1 MKPLKIGSIELASP
15 IVLAPMAG
23 VTNAPFRT
31 LCREFASG
39 LMYVNEMVMATALV
53 HGSAKTERMVTFA
66 PDESP
71 RSLQLYGSDPIML
84 ARAVTKLCEND
95 IVDHIDMNFGC
106 PVAKVTRKGG
116 GAAVPAK
123 PNLLRA
129 IMKAAVK
136 AAEPYGIPVTAK
148 FRIGVDEDLIT
159 YLNTGRIAEEEGIAS
174 IASAFYPKPVIVRL
188 SDFKSNEYANLIG
201 GELYEPKEENP
212 MLGFRGASRYV
223 SEDFKA
229 CFALECEAVKRVRG
243 AMGLDNVQVMIPFV
257 RSTSE
262 AEKVIAIMKENGL
275 ERGKDGLKLIMMCE
289 LPTNA
294 LLAEQYLQY
303 FDGFSIGSND
313 LTQLT
318 LGLDRDS
325 ALVADAFDE
334 RDEAVKALLSMAIKA
349 CKKAGKYVGICGQ
362 GPSDHQDFA
371 KWLMQHGIDSMSL
384 NPDSVLETCLFLAQE
399 GS

>member
-1 MKPLKIGSIELASP
+1 MKPLKIGNIELASP

-71 RSLQLYGSDPIML
+71 RSLQLYGSDPVML

-136 AAEPYGIPVTAK
+136 AAEPYGVPVTAK

-174 IASAFYPKPVIVRL
+174 IALHARTAEQHYSGTARWDAIAALKASVSSIPVLGNGDIWTAADAVRMVNETGCDGVVIGRGCLGRPWLFEDLADAFNGREVKAPRTLGFVVDVMKRHLRTLVEHFGDDSSGTSRGVRDFRKHVSWYLTGYPV
-188 SDFKSNEYANLIG
+188 G
-201 GELYEPKEENP
+201 GEVRHRLATADSIEAFDAILDE
-212 MLGFRGASRYV
+212 MLERNGADMTVVEGGESLRRGKTSGPIKVSLPEGFRGCLDDMTV
-223 SEDFKA
+223 PDDDSE
-229 CFALECEAVKRVRG
+229 
-243 AMGLDNVQVMIPFV
+243 
-257 RSTSE
+257 
-262 AEKVIAIMKENGL
+262 
-275 ERGKDGLKLIMMCE
+275 
-289 LPTNA
+289 
-294 LLAEQYLQY
+294 
-303 FDGFSIGSND
+303 
-313 LTQLT
+313 
-318 LGLDRDS
+318 
-325 ALVADAFDE
+325 
-334 RDEAVKALLSMAIKA
+334 MAIS
-349 CKKAGKYVGICGQ
+349 GG
-362 GPSDHQDFA
+362 
-371 KWLMQHGIDSMSL
+371 
-384 NPDSVLETCLFLAQE
+384 
-399 GS
+399 

>member
-1 MKPLKIGSIELASP
+1 MKPLKIGNIELASP

-174 IASAFYPKPVIVRL
+174 IALHARTAEQHYSGTARWDTIAALKQAVTSIPVLGNGDIWTAADAIHMVNETGCDGVVIGRGCLGRPWLFEDLAAAFNGREVKAPRTLGFVVDVMKRHLRTLVEHFGDDSSGTSRGVRDFRKHVSWYLTGYPV
-188 SDFKSNEYANLIG
+188 G
-201 GELYEPKEENP
+201 GEVRHRLATADSIAAFDAILDEMIERNGADMTVVEGGESLRRGKTSGPIKVSLPE
-212 MLGFRGASRYV
+212 GFRGCLDDMTIPDDDSEMAV
-223 SEDFKA
+223 S
-229 CFALECEAVKRVRG
+229 G
-243 AMGLDNVQVMIPFV
+243 G
-257 RSTSE
+257 
-262 AEKVIAIMKENGL
+262 
-275 ERGKDGLKLIMMCE
+275 
-289 LPTNA
+289 
-294 LLAEQYLQY
+294 
-303 FDGFSIGSND
+303 
-313 LTQLT
+313 
-318 LGLDRDS
+318 
-325 ALVADAFDE
+325 
-334 RDEAVKALLSMAIKA
+334 
-349 CKKAGKYVGICGQ
+349 
-362 GPSDHQDFA
+362 
-371 KWLMQHGIDSMSL
+371 
-384 NPDSVLETCLFLAQE
+384 
-399 GS
+399 

>member
-1 MKPLKIGSIELASP
+1 MKPLAMKPLKIGDIELASP

-136 AAEPYGIPVTAK
+136 AAEPYGVPVTAK

-174 IASAFYPKPVIVRL
+174 IALHARTAEQHYSGTARWDTIAALKEAVTSIPVLGNGDIWTADDAVRMVNETGCDGVVIGRGCLGRPWLFEDLANAFNGREVKAPRTLGFVVDVMKRHLRTLVEHFGDDSSGTSRGVRDFRKHVSWYLTGYPV
-188 SDFKSNEYANLIG
+188 G
-201 GELYEPKEENP
+201 GEVRHRLATADSIVAFDAILDE
-212 MLGFRGASRYV
+212 MLERNGADMTVVEGGESLRRGKTSGPIKVSLPEGFRG
-223 SEDFKA
+223 
-229 CFALECEAVKRVRG
+229 C
-243 AMGLDNVQVMIPFV
+243 LDDMTVP
-257 RSTSE
+257 
-262 AEKVIAIMKENGL
+262 
-275 ERGKDGLKLIMMCE
+275 D
-289 LPTNA
+289 
-294 LLAEQYLQY
+294 
-303 FDGFSIGSND
+303 D
-313 LTQLT
+313 
-318 LGLDRDS
+318 
-325 ALVADAFDE
+325 
-334 RDEAVKALLSMAIKA
+334 
-349 CKKAGKYVGICGQ
+349 
-362 GPSDHQDFA
+362 
-371 KWLMQHGIDSMSL
+371 
-384 NPDSVLETCLFLAQE
+384 DSVMAVS
-399 GS
+399 GG

>member
-1 MKPLKIGSIELASP
+1 MKPLKIGNIELASP

-71 RSLQLYGSDPIML
+71 RSLQLYGSDPVML

-123 PNLLRA
+123 PNLLRS

-136 AAEPYGIPVTAK
+136 AAEPYGVPVTAK

-174 IASAFYPKPVIVRL
+174 IALHARTAEQHYSGTARWDAIAALKASVSSIPVLGNGDIWTAADAVRMVNETGCDGVVIGRGCLGRPWLFEDLADAFNGREVKAPRTLGFVVDVMKRHLRTLVEHFGDDSSGTSRGVRDFRKHVSWYLTGYPV
-188 SDFKSNEYANLIG
+188 G
-201 GELYEPKEENP
+201 GEVRHRLATADSIEAFDAILDE
-212 MLGFRGASRYV
+212 MLERNGADMTVVEGGESLRRGKTSGPIKVSLPEGFRGCLDDMTV
-223 SEDFKA
+223 PDDDSE
-229 CFALECEAVKRVRG
+229 
-243 AMGLDNVQVMIPFV
+243 
-257 RSTSE
+257 
-262 AEKVIAIMKENGL
+262 
-275 ERGKDGLKLIMMCE
+275 
-289 LPTNA
+289 
-294 LLAEQYLQY
+294 
-303 FDGFSIGSND
+303 
-313 LTQLT
+313 
-318 LGLDRDS
+318 
-325 ALVADAFDE
+325 
-334 RDEAVKALLSMAIKA
+334 MAIS
-349 CKKAGKYVGICGQ
+349 GG
-362 GPSDHQDFA
+362 
-371 KWLMQHGIDSMSL
+371 
-384 NPDSVLETCLFLAQE
+384 
-399 GS
+399 

>member
-1 MKPLKIGSIELASP
+1 MKPLAMKPLKIGNIELASP

-71 RSLQLYGSDPIML
+71 RSLQLYGSDPVML

-136 AAEPYGIPVTAK
+136 AAEPYGVPVTAK

-174 IASAFYPKPVIVRL
+174 IALHARTAEQHYSGTARWDAITALKASVSSIPVLGNGDIWTAADAVRMVNETGCDGVVIGRGCLGRPWLFEDLADAFNGREVKAPRTLGFVVDVMKRHLRTLVDHFGDDSSGTSRGVRDFRKHVSWYLTGYPV
-188 SDFKSNEYANLIG
+188 G
-201 GELYEPKEENP
+201 GEVRHRLATADSIEAFDAILDE
-212 MLGFRGASRYV
+212 MLERNGADMTVVEGGESLRRGKTSGPIKVSLPEGFRG
-223 SEDFKA
+223 
-229 CFALECEAVKRVRG
+229 C
-243 AMGLDNVQVMIPFV
+243 LDDMTVP
-257 RSTSE
+257 
-262 AEKVIAIMKENGL
+262 
-275 ERGKDGLKLIMMCE
+275 D
-289 LPTNA
+289 
-294 LLAEQYLQY
+294 
-303 FDGFSIGSND
+303 D
-313 LTQLT
+313 
-318 LGLDRDS
+318 
-325 ALVADAFDE
+325 
-334 RDEAVKALLSMAIKA
+334 
-349 CKKAGKYVGICGQ
+349 
-362 GPSDHQDFA
+362 
-371 KWLMQHGIDSMSL
+371 
-384 NPDSVLETCLFLAQE
+384 DSVMAVS
-399 GS
+399 GG

>member
-1 MKPLKIGSIELASP
+1 MKPLKIGNIELASP

-71 RSLQLYGSDPIML
+71 RSLQLYGSDPVML

-174 IASAFYPKPVIVRL
+174 IALHARTAEQHYSGTARWDAIAALKASVSSIPVLGNGDIWTADDAVRMVNETGCDGVVIGRGCLGRPWLFEDLADAFNGREVKAPRTLGFVVDVMKRHLRTLVEHFGDDSSGTSRGVRDFRKHVSWYLTGYPV
-188 SDFKSNEYANLIG
+188 G
-201 GELYEPKEENP
+201 GEVRHRLATADSIVAFDAILDE
-212 MLGFRGASRYV
+212 MLERNGANMTVVEGGESLRRGKTSGPIKVSLPEGFRGCLDDMTVPDDDSEMAV
-223 SEDFKA
+223 S
-229 CFALECEAVKRVRG
+229 G
-243 AMGLDNVQVMIPFV
+243 G
-257 RSTSE
+257 
-262 AEKVIAIMKENGL
+262 
-275 ERGKDGLKLIMMCE
+275 
-289 LPTNA
+289 
-294 LLAEQYLQY
+294 
-303 FDGFSIGSND
+303 
-313 LTQLT
+313 
-318 LGLDRDS
+318 
-325 ALVADAFDE
+325 
-334 RDEAVKALLSMAIKA
+334 
-349 CKKAGKYVGICGQ
+349 
-362 GPSDHQDFA
+362 
-371 KWLMQHGIDSMSL
+371 
-384 NPDSVLETCLFLAQE
+384 
-399 GS
+399 

>member
-1 MKPLKIGSIELASP
+1 MKPASMKPIEMKPLKIGNIELASP

-84 ARAVTKLCEND
+84 ARAVTKLCENN

-174 IASAFYPKPVIVRL
+174 IALHARTAEQHYSGTARWDAIAALKEAVTSIPVLGNGDIWTADDAVRMVNETGCDGVVIGRGCLGRPWLFEDLADAFNGREVKAPRTLGFVVDVMKRHLRTLVEHFGDDSSGTSRGVRDFRKHVSWYLTGYPV
-188 SDFKSNEYANLIG
+188 G
-201 GELYEPKEENP
+201 GEVRHRLATADSIDAFDAILDE
-212 MLGFRGASRYV
+212 MLERNGADMTVVEGGESLRRGKTSGPIKVSLPEGFRG
-223 SEDFKA
+223 
-229 CFALECEAVKRVRG
+229 C
-243 AMGLDNVQVMIPFV
+243 LDDMTVP
-257 RSTSE
+257 
-262 AEKVIAIMKENGL
+262 
-275 ERGKDGLKLIMMCE
+275 D
-289 LPTNA
+289 
-294 LLAEQYLQY
+294 
-303 FDGFSIGSND
+303 D
-313 LTQLT
+313 
-318 LGLDRDS
+318 
-325 ALVADAFDE
+325 
-334 RDEAVKALLSMAIKA
+334 
-349 CKKAGKYVGICGQ
+349 
-362 GPSDHQDFA
+362 
-371 KWLMQHGIDSMSL
+371 
-384 NPDSVLETCLFLAQE
+384 DSVMAVS
-399 GS
+399 GG

>member
-1 MKPLKIGSIELASP
+1 MKPLKIGNIELAAP

-71 RSLQLYGSDPIML
+71 RSLQLYGSDPVML

-136 AAEPYGIPVTAK
+136 AADPYGIPVTAK

-174 IASAFYPKPVIVRL
+174 IALHARTAEQHYSGTARWDAIAALKEAVTSIPVLGNGDIWTADDAVRMVNETGCDGVVIGRGCLGRPWLFEDLADAFNGREVKAPRTLGFVVDVMKRHLRTLVEHFGDDSSGTSRGVRDFRKHVSWYLTGYPV
-188 SDFKSNEYANLIG
+188 G
-201 GELYEPKEENP
+201 GEVRHRLATADSIEAFDAILDE
-212 MLGFRGASRYV
+212 MLERNGADMTVVEGGESLRRGKTSGPIKVSLPEGFRG
-223 SEDFKA
+223 
-229 CFALECEAVKRVRG
+229 C
-243 AMGLDNVQVMIPFV
+243 LDDMTVP
-257 RSTSE
+257 
-262 AEKVIAIMKENGL
+262 
-275 ERGKDGLKLIMMCE
+275 D
-289 LPTNA
+289 
-294 LLAEQYLQY
+294 
-303 FDGFSIGSND
+303 D
-313 LTQLT
+313 
-318 LGLDRDS
+318 
-325 ALVADAFDE
+325 
-334 RDEAVKALLSMAIKA
+334 
-349 CKKAGKYVGICGQ
+349 
-362 GPSDHQDFA
+362 
-371 KWLMQHGIDSMSL
+371 
-384 NPDSVLETCLFLAQE
+384 DSVMAVS
-399 GS
+399 GG

>member
-1 MKPLKIGSIELASP
+1 MKPLAVKPIEMKPLKIGNIELASP

-71 RSLQLYGSDPIML
+71 RSLQLYGSDPVML

-136 AAEPYGIPVTAK
+136 AAEPYGVPVTAK

-174 IASAFYPKPVIVRL
+174 IALHARTAEQHYSGTARWDAIAALKESVTSIPVLGNGDIWTADDAVRMVNETGCDGVVIGRGCLGRPWLFEDLADAFNGREVKAPRTLGFVVDVMKRHLRTLVEHFGDDSSGTSRGVRDFRKHVSWYLTGYPV
-188 SDFKSNEYANLIG
+188 G
-201 GELYEPKEENP
+201 GEVRHRLATADSIEAFDAILDE
-212 MLGFRGASRYV
+212 MLERNGADMTVVEGGESLRRGKTSGPIKVSLPEGFRG
-223 SEDFKA
+223 
-229 CFALECEAVKRVRG
+229 C
-243 AMGLDNVQVMIPFV
+243 LDDMTVP
-257 RSTSE
+257 
-262 AEKVIAIMKENGL
+262 
-275 ERGKDGLKLIMMCE
+275 D
-289 LPTNA
+289 
-294 LLAEQYLQY
+294 
-303 FDGFSIGSND
+303 D
-313 LTQLT
+313 
-318 LGLDRDS
+318 
-325 ALVADAFDE
+325 
-334 RDEAVKALLSMAIKA
+334 
-349 CKKAGKYVGICGQ
+349 
-362 GPSDHQDFA
+362 
-371 KWLMQHGIDSMSL
+371 
-384 NPDSVLETCLFLAQE
+384 DSVMAVS
-399 GS
+399 GG

>member
-1 MKPLKIGSIELASP
+1 MKPLKIGNIELASP

-174 IASAFYPKPVIVRL
+174 IALHAR
-188 SDFKSNEYANLIG
+188 
-201 GELYEPKEENP
+201 
-212 MLGFRGASRYV
+212 
-223 SEDFKA
+223 
-229 CFALECEAVKRVRG
+229 
-243 AMGLDNVQVMIPFV
+243 
-257 RSTSE
+257 T
-262 AEKVIAIMKENGL
+262 
-275 ERGKDGLKLIMMCE
+275 
-289 LPTNA
+289 
-294 LLAEQYLQY
+294 AEQHYSGTARWDTIAALKQAVT
-303 FDGFSIGSND
+303 SIPV
-313 LTQLT
+313 
-318 LGLDRDS
+318 LGNGDIWT
-325 ALVADAFDE
+325 AADAIHMVNETGCDGVVIGRGCLDDMTIPDDDSE
-334 RDEAVKALLSMAIKA
+334 MAVS
-349 CKKAGKYVGICGQ
+349 GG
-362 GPSDHQDFA
+362 
-371 KWLMQHGIDSMSL
+371 
-384 NPDSVLETCLFLAQE
+384 
-399 GS
+399 

>member
-1 MKPLKIGSIELASP
+1 MKPLAMKPLKIGNIELASP

-71 RSLQLYGSDPIML
+71 RSLQLYGSDPVML

-174 IASAFYPKPVIVRL
+174 IALHARTAEQHYSGTARWDAIAALKASVSSIPVLGNGDIWTAADAVRMVNETGCDGVVIGRGCLGRPWLFEDLADAFNGREVKAPRTLGFVVDVMKRHLRTLVEHFGDDSSGTSRGVRDFRKHVSWYLTGYPV
-188 SDFKSNEYANLIG
+188 G
-201 GELYEPKEENP
+201 GEVRHRLATADSIATFDAILDEMIERNGADMTVVEGGESLRRGKTSGPIKVSLPE
-212 MLGFRGASRYV
+212 GFRG
-223 SEDFKA
+223 
-229 CFALECEAVKRVRG
+229 C
-243 AMGLDNVQVMIPFV
+243 LDDMTVP
-257 RSTSE
+257 
-262 AEKVIAIMKENGL
+262 
-275 ERGKDGLKLIMMCE
+275 D
-289 LPTNA
+289 
-294 LLAEQYLQY
+294 
-303 FDGFSIGSND
+303 D
-313 LTQLT
+313 
-318 LGLDRDS
+318 
-325 ALVADAFDE
+325 
-334 RDEAVKALLSMAIKA
+334 
-349 CKKAGKYVGICGQ
+349 
-362 GPSDHQDFA
+362 
-371 KWLMQHGIDSMSL
+371 
-384 NPDSVLETCLFLAQE
+384 DSVMAVS
-399 GS
+399 GG

>member
-1 MKPLKIGSIELASP
+1 MKPLKIGNIELASP

-71 RSLQLYGSDPIML
+71 RSLQLYGSDPVML

-174 IASAFYPKPVIVRL
+174 IALHARTAEQHYSGTARWDAIAALKASVSSIPVLGNGDVWTAADAVRMVNETGCDGVVIGRGCLGRPWLFEDLADAFNGREVKAPRTLGFVVDVMKRHLRTLVEHFGDDSSGTSRGVRDFRKHVSWYLTGYPV
-188 SDFKSNEYANLIG
+188 G
-201 GELYEPKEENP
+201 GEVRHRLATADSIAAFDAILDE
-212 MLGFRGASRYV
+212 MLERNGADMTVVEGGESLRRGKTSGPIKVSLPEGFRGCLDDMTV
-223 SEDFKA
+223 PDDDSE
-229 CFALECEAVKRVRG
+229 
-243 AMGLDNVQVMIPFV
+243 
-257 RSTSE
+257 
-262 AEKVIAIMKENGL
+262 
-275 ERGKDGLKLIMMCE
+275 
-289 LPTNA
+289 
-294 LLAEQYLQY
+294 
-303 FDGFSIGSND
+303 
-313 LTQLT
+313 
-318 LGLDRDS
+318 
-325 ALVADAFDE
+325 
-334 RDEAVKALLSMAIKA
+334 MAIS
-349 CKKAGKYVGICGQ
+349 GG
-362 GPSDHQDFA
+362 
-371 KWLMQHGIDSMSL
+371 
-384 NPDSVLETCLFLAQE
+384 
-399 GS
+399 

>member
-1 MKPLKIGSIELASP
+1 MKPLTMKPLKIGNIELASP

-71 RSLQLYGSDPIML
+71 RSLQLYGSDPVML

-174 IASAFYPKPVIVRL
+174 IALHARTAEQHYSGTARWDAIAALKEAVTSIPVLGNGDIWTADDAVRMVNETGCDGVVIGRGCLGRPWLFEDLADAFNGREVKAPRTLGFVVDVMKRHLRTLVEHFGDDSSGTSRGVRDFRKHVSWYLTGYPV
-188 SDFKSNEYANLIG
+188 G
-201 GELYEPKEENP
+201 GEVRHRLATADSIEAFDAILDE
-212 MLGFRGASRYV
+212 MLERNGADMTVVEGGESLRRGKTSGPIKVSLPEGFRGCLDDMTV
-223 SEDFKA
+223 PDDDSE
-229 CFALECEAVKRVRG
+229 
-243 AMGLDNVQVMIPFV
+243 
-257 RSTSE
+257 
-262 AEKVIAIMKENGL
+262 
-275 ERGKDGLKLIMMCE
+275 
-289 LPTNA
+289 
-294 LLAEQYLQY
+294 
-303 FDGFSIGSND
+303 
-313 LTQLT
+313 
-318 LGLDRDS
+318 
-325 ALVADAFDE
+325 
-334 RDEAVKALLSMAIKA
+334 MAIS
-349 CKKAGKYVGICGQ
+349 GG
-362 GPSDHQDFA
+362 
-371 KWLMQHGIDSMSL
+371 
-384 NPDSVLETCLFLAQE
+384 
-399 GS
+399 

>member
-1 MKPLKIGSIELASP
+1 MKPLKIGNIELASP

-129 IMKAAVK
+129 IMKAAVT
-136 AAEPYGIPVTAK
+136 AAEPYGVPVTAK

-174 IASAFYPKPVIVRL
+174 IALHARTAEQHYSGTARWDTIAALKQAVTSIPVLGNGDIWTADDAVRMVTETGCDGVVIGRGCLGRPWLFEDLADAFNGREVKAPRTLGFVVDVMKRHLRTLVEHFGDDSSGTSRGVRDFRKHVSWYLTGYPV
-188 SDFKSNEYANLIG
+188 G
-201 GELYEPKEENP
+201 GEVRHRLATADSIVAFDAILDE
-212 MLGFRGASRYV
+212 MLERNGADMTVVEGGESLRRGKTSGPIKVSLPEGFRGCLDDMTV
-223 SEDFKA
+223 PDDDSE
-229 CFALECEAVKRVRG
+229 
-243 AMGLDNVQVMIPFV
+243 
-257 RSTSE
+257 
-262 AEKVIAIMKENGL
+262 
-275 ERGKDGLKLIMMCE
+275 
-289 LPTNA
+289 
-294 LLAEQYLQY
+294 
-303 FDGFSIGSND
+303 
-313 LTQLT
+313 
-318 LGLDRDS
+318 
-325 ALVADAFDE
+325 
-334 RDEAVKALLSMAIKA
+334 MAIS
-349 CKKAGKYVGICGQ
+349 GG
-362 GPSDHQDFA
+362 
-371 KWLMQHGIDSMSL
+371 
-384 NPDSVLETCLFLAQE
+384 
-399 GS
+399 

>member
-1 MKPLKIGSIELASP
+1 MKPLAVKPIEMKPLKIGNIELASP

-71 RSLQLYGSDPIML
+71 RSLQLYGSDPVML

-174 IASAFYPKPVIVRL
+174 IALHARTAEQHYSGIARWDAIAALKEAVTSIPVLGNGDIWTADDAVRMVNETGCDGVVIGRGCLGRPWLFEDLADAFNGREVKAPRTLGFVVDVMKRHLRTLVEHFGDDSSGTSRGVRDFRKHVSWYLTGYPV
-188 SDFKSNEYANLIG
+188 G
-201 GELYEPKEENP
+201 GEVRHRLATADSIEAFDAILDE
-212 MLGFRGASRYV
+212 MLERNGADMTVVEGGESLRRGKTSGPIKVSLPEGFRGCLDDMTV
-223 SEDFKA
+223 PDDDSE
-229 CFALECEAVKRVRG
+229 
-243 AMGLDNVQVMIPFV
+243 
-257 RSTSE
+257 
-262 AEKVIAIMKENGL
+262 
-275 ERGKDGLKLIMMCE
+275 
-289 LPTNA
+289 
-294 LLAEQYLQY
+294 
-303 FDGFSIGSND
+303 
-313 LTQLT
+313 
-318 LGLDRDS
+318 
-325 ALVADAFDE
+325 
-334 RDEAVKALLSMAIKA
+334 MAIS
-349 CKKAGKYVGICGQ
+349 GG
-362 GPSDHQDFA
+362 
-371 KWLMQHGIDSMSL
+371 
-384 NPDSVLETCLFLAQE
+384 
-399 GS
+399 

>member
-1 MKPLKIGSIELASP
+1 MKPLKIGNIELASP

-66 PDESP
+66 PGESP
-71 RSLQLYGSDPIML
+71 RSLQLYGSDPVML

-136 AAEPYGIPVTAK
+136 AAEPYGVPVTAK

-174 IASAFYPKPVIVRL
+174 IALHARTAEQHYSGTARWEAIAALKASVSSIPVLGNGDIWTAADAVRMVNETGCDGVVIGRGCLGRPWLFEDLADAFNGREVKAPRTLGFVVDVMKRHLRTLVDHFGDDSSGTSRGVRDFRKHVSWYLTGYPV
-188 SDFKSNEYANLIG
+188 G
-201 GELYEPKEENP
+201 GEVRHRLATADSIEAFDAILDE
-212 MLGFRGASRYV
+212 MLERNGADMTVVEGGESLRRGKTSGPIKVSLPEGFRG
-223 SEDFKA
+223 
-229 CFALECEAVKRVRG
+229 C
-243 AMGLDNVQVMIPFV
+243 LDDMTVP
-257 RSTSE
+257 
-262 AEKVIAIMKENGL
+262 
-275 ERGKDGLKLIMMCE
+275 D
-289 LPTNA
+289 
-294 LLAEQYLQY
+294 
-303 FDGFSIGSND
+303 D
-313 LTQLT
+313 
-318 LGLDRDS
+318 
-325 ALVADAFDE
+325 
-334 RDEAVKALLSMAIKA
+334 
-349 CKKAGKYVGICGQ
+349 
-362 GPSDHQDFA
+362 
-371 KWLMQHGIDSMSL
+371 
-384 NPDSVLETCLFLAQE
+384 DSVMAVS
-399 GS
+399 GG

>member
-1 MKPLKIGSIELASP
+1 MKPLAMKPLKIGDIELASP

-136 AAEPYGIPVTAK
+136 AAEPYGVPVTAK

-174 IASAFYPKPVIVRL
+174 IALHARTAEQHYSGTARWDAIAALKEAVTSIPVLGNGDIWTADDAVRMVNETGCDGVVIGRGCLGRPWLFEDLADAFNGREVKAPRTLGFVVDVMKRHLRTLVEHFGDDSSGTSRGVRDFRKHVSWYLTGYPV
-188 SDFKSNEYANLIG
+188 G
-201 GELYEPKEENP
+201 GEVRHRLATADSIVAFDAILDE
-212 MLGFRGASRYV
+212 MLERNGADMTVVEGGESLRRGKTSGPIKVSLPEGFRG
-223 SEDFKA
+223 
-229 CFALECEAVKRVRG
+229 C
-243 AMGLDNVQVMIPFV
+243 LDDMTVP
-257 RSTSE
+257 
-262 AEKVIAIMKENGL
+262 
-275 ERGKDGLKLIMMCE
+275 D
-289 LPTNA
+289 
-294 LLAEQYLQY
+294 
-303 FDGFSIGSND
+303 D
-313 LTQLT
+313 
-318 LGLDRDS
+318 
-325 ALVADAFDE
+325 
-334 RDEAVKALLSMAIKA
+334 
-349 CKKAGKYVGICGQ
+349 
-362 GPSDHQDFA
+362 
-371 KWLMQHGIDSMSL
+371 
-384 NPDSVLETCLFLAQE
+384 DSVMAVS
-399 GS
+399 GG

>member
-1 MKPLKIGSIELASP
+1 MKRLTVKPIEMKPLKIGNIELASP

-174 IASAFYPKPVIVRL
+174 IALHARTAEQHYSGTARWDAIAALKEAVSSIPVLGNGDIWTADDAVRMVTETGCDGVVIGRGCLGRPWLFEDLADAFNGREVKAPRTLGFVVDVMKRHLRTLVEHFGDDSSGTSRGVRDFRKHVSWYLTGYPV
-188 SDFKSNEYANLIG
+188 G
-201 GELYEPKEENP
+201 GEVRHRLATADSIEAFDAILDE
-212 MLGFRGASRYV
+212 MLERNGADMTVVEGGESLRRGKTSGPIKVSLPEGFRG
-223 SEDFKA
+223 
-229 CFALECEAVKRVRG
+229 C
-243 AMGLDNVQVMIPFV
+243 LDDMTVP
-257 RSTSE
+257 
-262 AEKVIAIMKENGL
+262 
-275 ERGKDGLKLIMMCE
+275 D
-289 LPTNA
+289 
-294 LLAEQYLQY
+294 
-303 FDGFSIGSND
+303 D
-313 LTQLT
+313 
-318 LGLDRDS
+318 
-325 ALVADAFDE
+325 
-334 RDEAVKALLSMAIKA
+334 
-349 CKKAGKYVGICGQ
+349 
-362 GPSDHQDFA
+362 
-371 KWLMQHGIDSMSL
+371 
-384 NPDSVLETCLFLAQE
+384 DSVMAVS
-399 GS
+399 GG

>member
-1 MKPLKIGSIELASP
+1 MKPLKIGNIELASP

-136 AAEPYGIPVTAK
+136 AAQPYGVPVTAK

-174 IASAFYPKPVIVRL
+174 IALHARTAEQHYSGTARWDTIAALKEAVTSIPVLGNGDIWTADDAVRMVNETGCDGVVIGRGCLGRPWLFEDLADAFNGREVKAPRTLGFVVDVMKRHLRTLVDHFGDDSSGTSRGVRDFRKHVSWYLTGYPV
-188 SDFKSNEYANLIG
+188 G
-201 GELYEPKEENP
+201 GEVRHRLATADSIVAFDAILDE
-212 MLGFRGASRYV
+212 MLERNGADMTVVEGGESLRRGKTSGPIKVSLPEGFRGCLDDMTV
-223 SEDFKA
+223 PDDDSE
-229 CFALECEAVKRVRG
+229 
-243 AMGLDNVQVMIPFV
+243 
-257 RSTSE
+257 
-262 AEKVIAIMKENGL
+262 
-275 ERGKDGLKLIMMCE
+275 
-289 LPTNA
+289 
-294 LLAEQYLQY
+294 
-303 FDGFSIGSND
+303 
-313 LTQLT
+313 
-318 LGLDRDS
+318 
-325 ALVADAFDE
+325 
-334 RDEAVKALLSMAIKA
+334 MAIS
-349 CKKAGKYVGICGQ
+349 GG
-362 GPSDHQDFA
+362 
-371 KWLMQHGIDSMSL
+371 
-384 NPDSVLETCLFLAQE
+384 
-399 GS
+399 

>member
-1 MKPLKIGSIELASP
+1 MKPLAVKPLKIGNIELASP

-71 RSLQLYGSDPIML
+71 RSLQLYGSDPVML

-136 AAEPYGIPVTAK
+136 AAEPYGVPVTAK

-174 IASAFYPKPVIVRL
+174 IALHARTAEQHYSGTARWDAIAALKESVTSIPVLGNGDIWTADDAVRMVNETGCDGVVIGRGCLGRPWLFEDLADAFNGREVKAPRTLGFVVDVMKRHLRTLVEHFGDDSSGTSRGVRDFRKHVSWYLTGYPV
-188 SDFKSNEYANLIG
+188 G
-201 GELYEPKEENP
+201 GEVRHRLATADSIVAFDAILDE
-212 MLGFRGASRYV
+212 MLERNGADMTVVEGGESLRRGKTSGPIKVSLPEGFRGCLDDMTV
-223 SEDFKA
+223 PDDDSE
-229 CFALECEAVKRVRG
+229 
-243 AMGLDNVQVMIPFV
+243 
-257 RSTSE
+257 
-262 AEKVIAIMKENGL
+262 
-275 ERGKDGLKLIMMCE
+275 
-289 LPTNA
+289 
-294 LLAEQYLQY
+294 
-303 FDGFSIGSND
+303 
-313 LTQLT
+313 
-318 LGLDRDS
+318 
-325 ALVADAFDE
+325 
-334 RDEAVKALLSMAIKA
+334 MAIS
-349 CKKAGKYVGICGQ
+349 GG
-362 GPSDHQDFA
+362 
-371 KWLMQHGIDSMSL
+371 
-384 NPDSVLETCLFLAQE
+384 
-399 GS
+399 

>member
-1 MKPLKIGSIELASP
+1 MKPLKIGNIELASP

-66 PDESP
+66 ADESP
-71 RSLQLYGSDPIML
+71 RSLQLYGSDPVML
-84 ARAVTKLCEND
+84 ARAVTKLCAND

-148 FRIGVDEDLIT
+148 FRIGIDEDLIT

-174 IASAFYPKPVIVRL
+174 IALHARTAEQHYSGTARWDAIAALKEAVTSIPVLGNGDIWTADDAVRMVNETGCDGVVIGRGCLGRPWLFEDLADVFNGREVKAPRTLGFVVDVMKRHLRTLVEHFGDDSSGTSRGVRDFRKHVSWYLTGYPV
-188 SDFKSNEYANLIG
+188 G
-201 GELYEPKEENP
+201 GEVRHRLATADSIEAFDAILDE
-212 MLGFRGASRYV
+212 MLERNGADMTVVEGGESLRRGKTSGPIKVSLPEGFRGCLDDMTV
-223 SEDFKA
+223 PDDDSE
-229 CFALECEAVKRVRG
+229 
-243 AMGLDNVQVMIPFV
+243 
-257 RSTSE
+257 
-262 AEKVIAIMKENGL
+262 
-275 ERGKDGLKLIMMCE
+275 
-289 LPTNA
+289 
-294 LLAEQYLQY
+294 
-303 FDGFSIGSND
+303 
-313 LTQLT
+313 
-318 LGLDRDS
+318 
-325 ALVADAFDE
+325 
-334 RDEAVKALLSMAIKA
+334 MAIS
-349 CKKAGKYVGICGQ
+349 GG
-362 GPSDHQDFA
+362 
-371 KWLMQHGIDSMSL
+371 
-384 NPDSVLETCLFLAQE
+384 
-399 GS
+399 

>member
-1 MKPLKIGSIELASP
+1 MKPLKIGNIELASP

-71 RSLQLYGSDPIML
+71 RSLQLYGSDPVML

-174 IASAFYPKPVIVRL
+174 IALHARTAEQHYSGTARWDAIAALKEAVTSIPVLGNGDIWTADDAVRMVNETGCDGVVIGRGCLGRPWLFEDLADAFNGREVKAPRTLGFVVDVMKRHLRTLVEHFGDDSSGTSRGVRDFRKHVSWYLTGYPV
-188 SDFKSNEYANLIG
+188 G
-201 GELYEPKEENP
+201 GEVRHRLATADSIEAFDAILDE
-212 MLGFRGASRYV
+212 MLERNGADMTVVEGGESLRRGKTSGPIKVSLPEGFRGCLDDMTV
-223 SEDFKA
+223 PDDDSE
-229 CFALECEAVKRVRG
+229 
-243 AMGLDNVQVMIPFV
+243 
-257 RSTSE
+257 
-262 AEKVIAIMKENGL
+262 
-275 ERGKDGLKLIMMCE
+275 
-289 LPTNA
+289 
-294 LLAEQYLQY
+294 
-303 FDGFSIGSND
+303 
-313 LTQLT
+313 
-318 LGLDRDS
+318 
-325 ALVADAFDE
+325 
-334 RDEAVKALLSMAIKA
+334 MAIS
-349 CKKAGKYVGICGQ
+349 GG
-362 GPSDHQDFA
+362 
-371 KWLMQHGIDSMSL
+371 
-384 NPDSVLETCLFLAQE
+384 
-399 GS
+399 

>member
-1 MKPLKIGSIELASP
+1 MKPLAMKPLKIGNIELASP

-71 RSLQLYGSDPIML
+71 RSLQLYGSDPVML

-136 AAEPYGIPVTAK
+136 AAEPYGVPVTAK

-174 IASAFYPKPVIVRL
+174 IALHARTAEQHYSGTARWDAIAALKASVSSIPVLGNGDIWTAADAVRMVNETGCDGVVIGRGCLGRPWLFEDLADAFNGREVKAPRTLGFVVDVMKRHLRTLVEHFGDDSSGTSRGVRDFRKHVSWYLTGYPV
-188 SDFKSNEYANLIG
+188 G
-201 GELYEPKEENP
+201 GEVRHRLATADSIVAFDAILDE
-212 MLGFRGASRYV
+212 MLERNGADMTVVEGGESLRRGKTSGPIQVSLPEGFRG
-223 SEDFKA
+223 
-229 CFALECEAVKRVRG
+229 C
-243 AMGLDNVQVMIPFV
+243 LDDMTVP
-257 RSTSE
+257 
-262 AEKVIAIMKENGL
+262 
-275 ERGKDGLKLIMMCE
+275 D
-289 LPTNA
+289 
-294 LLAEQYLQY
+294 
-303 FDGFSIGSND
+303 D
-313 LTQLT
+313 
-318 LGLDRDS
+318 
-325 ALVADAFDE
+325 
-334 RDEAVKALLSMAIKA
+334 
-349 CKKAGKYVGICGQ
+349 
-362 GPSDHQDFA
+362 
-371 KWLMQHGIDSMSL
+371 
-384 NPDSVLETCLFLAQE
+384 DSVMAVS
-399 GS
+399 GG

>member
-1 MKPLKIGSIELASP
+1 MKPLKIGNIELASP

-174 IASAFYPKPVIVRL
+174 IALNARTAEQHYSGTARWDTIAALIQAVTSFPVLGNGDIWTAADAIHMVNETGCDGVVIGRGCLGRPWLFEDLADAFNGREVKAPRTLGFVVDVMKRHLRTLVEHFGDDSSGTSRGVRDFRKHVSWYLTGYPV
-188 SDFKSNEYANLIG
+188 G
-201 GELYEPKEENP
+201 GEVRHRLATADSIAAFDAILDEMIERNGADMTVVEGGESFRRGKTSGPIKVSLPE
-212 MLGFRGASRYV
+212 GFRGCLDDMTVPDDDAVMAV
-223 SEDFKA
+223 S
-229 CFALECEAVKRVRG
+229 G
-243 AMGLDNVQVMIPFV
+243 G
-257 RSTSE
+257 
-262 AEKVIAIMKENGL
+262 
-275 ERGKDGLKLIMMCE
+275 
-289 LPTNA
+289 
-294 LLAEQYLQY
+294 
-303 FDGFSIGSND
+303 
-313 LTQLT
+313 
-318 LGLDRDS
+318 
-325 ALVADAFDE
+325 
-334 RDEAVKALLSMAIKA
+334 
-349 CKKAGKYVGICGQ
+349 
-362 GPSDHQDFA
+362 
-371 KWLMQHGIDSMSL
+371 
-384 NPDSVLETCLFLAQE
+384 
-399 GS
+399 

>member
-1 MKPLKIGSIELASP
+1 MKPLTVKPIEMKPLKIGNIELASP

-71 RSLQLYGSDPIML
+71 RSLQLYGSDPVML

-136 AAEPYGIPVTAK
+136 AAEPYGVPVTAK

-174 IASAFYPKPVIVRL
+174 IALHARTAEQHYSGTARWDAIAALKASVSSIPVLGNGDIWTAADAVRMVNETGCDGVVIGRGCLGRPWLFEDLADAFNGREVKAPRTLGFVVDVMKRHLRTLVEHFGDDSSGTSRGVRDFRKHVSWYLTGYPV
-188 SDFKSNEYANLIG
+188 G
-201 GELYEPKEENP
+201 GEVRHRLATADSIVAFDAILDE
-212 MLGFRGASRYV
+212 MLERNGADMTVVEGGESLRRGKTSGPIKVSLPEGFRG
-223 SEDFKA
+223 
-229 CFALECEAVKRVRG
+229 C
-243 AMGLDNVQVMIPFV
+243 LDDMTVP
-257 RSTSE
+257 
-262 AEKVIAIMKENGL
+262 
-275 ERGKDGLKLIMMCE
+275 D
-289 LPTNA
+289 
-294 LLAEQYLQY
+294 
-303 FDGFSIGSND
+303 D
-313 LTQLT
+313 
-318 LGLDRDS
+318 
-325 ALVADAFDE
+325 
-334 RDEAVKALLSMAIKA
+334 
-349 CKKAGKYVGICGQ
+349 
-362 GPSDHQDFA
+362 
-371 KWLMQHGIDSMSL
+371 
-384 NPDSVLETCLFLAQE
+384 DSVMAVS
-399 GS
+399 GG

>member
-1 MKPLKIGSIELASP
+1 MKPLKIGNIELASP

-71 RSLQLYGSDPIML
+71 RSLQLYGSDPVML

-136 AAEPYGIPVTAK
+136 AAQPYGIPVTAK

-174 IASAFYPKPVIVRL
+174 IALHARTAEQHYSGTARWDAIAALKASVSSIPVLGNGDIWTAADAVRMVNETGCDGVVIGRGCLGRPWLFEDLADAFNGREVKAPRTLGFVVDVMKRHLRTLVEHFGDDSSGTSRGVRDFRKHVSWYLTGYPV
-188 SDFKSNEYANLIG
+188 G
-201 GELYEPKEENP
+201 GEVRHRLATADSIAAFDAILDE
-212 MLGFRGASRYV
+212 MLERNGADMTVVEGGESLRRGKTSGPIKVSLPEGFRGCLDDMTV
-223 SEDFKA
+223 PDDDSE
-229 CFALECEAVKRVRG
+229 
-243 AMGLDNVQVMIPFV
+243 
-257 RSTSE
+257 
-262 AEKVIAIMKENGL
+262 
-275 ERGKDGLKLIMMCE
+275 
-289 LPTNA
+289 
-294 LLAEQYLQY
+294 
-303 FDGFSIGSND
+303 
-313 LTQLT
+313 
-318 LGLDRDS
+318 
-325 ALVADAFDE
+325 
-334 RDEAVKALLSMAIKA
+334 MAIS
-349 CKKAGKYVGICGQ
+349 GG
-362 GPSDHQDFA
+362 
-371 KWLMQHGIDSMSL
+371 
-384 NPDSVLETCLFLAQE
+384 
-399 GS
+399 

>member
-1 MKPLKIGSIELASP
+1 MKPLAMKPLKIGNIELASP

-71 RSLQLYGSDPIML
+71 RSLQLYGSDPVML

-136 AAEPYGIPVTAK
+136 AAEPYGVPVTAK

-174 IASAFYPKPVIVRL
+174 IALHARTAEQHYSGTARWDTIAALKEAVTSIPVLGNGDIWTAADAVRMVNETGCDGVVIGRGCLGRPWLFEDLADAFNGREVKAPRTLGFVVDVMKRHLRTLVEHFGDDSSGTSRGVRDFRKHVSWYLTGYPV
-188 SDFKSNEYANLIG
+188 G
-201 GELYEPKEENP
+201 GEVRHRLATADSIVAFDAILDE
-212 MLGFRGASRYV
+212 MLERNGADMTVVEGGESLRRGKTSGPIKVSLPEGFRG
-223 SEDFKA
+223 
-229 CFALECEAVKRVRG
+229 C
-243 AMGLDNVQVMIPFV
+243 LDDMTVP
-257 RSTSE
+257 
-262 AEKVIAIMKENGL
+262 
-275 ERGKDGLKLIMMCE
+275 D
-289 LPTNA
+289 
-294 LLAEQYLQY
+294 
-303 FDGFSIGSND
+303 D
-313 LTQLT
+313 
-318 LGLDRDS
+318 
-325 ALVADAFDE
+325 
-334 RDEAVKALLSMAIKA
+334 
-349 CKKAGKYVGICGQ
+349 
-362 GPSDHQDFA
+362 
-371 KWLMQHGIDSMSL
+371 
-384 NPDSVLETCLFLAQE
+384 DSVMAVS
-399 GS
+399 GG

>member
-1 MKPLKIGSIELASP
+1 MKPASMKPIEMKPLKIGNIELASP

-84 ARAVTKLCEND
+84 ARAVTKLCENN

-174 IASAFYPKPVIVRL
+174 IALHARTAEQHYSGTARWDAIAALKEAVTSIPVLGNGDIWTADDAVRMVNETGCDGVVIGRGCLGRPWLFEDLADAFNGREVKAPRTLGFVVDVMKRHLRTLVEHFGDDSSGTSRGVRDFRKHVSWYLTGYPV
-188 SDFKSNEYANLIG
+188 G
-201 GELYEPKEENP
+201 GEVRHRLATADSIDAFDAILDE
-212 MLGFRGASRYV
+212 MLERNGADMTVVEGGESLRRGKTSGPIKVSLPEGFRGCLNDMTIPDDD
-223 SEDFKA
+223 SE
-229 CFALECEAVKRVRG
+229 
-243 AMGLDNVQVMIPFV
+243 
-257 RSTSE
+257 
-262 AEKVIAIMKENGL
+262 
-275 ERGKDGLKLIMMCE
+275 
-289 LPTNA
+289 
-294 LLAEQYLQY
+294 
-303 FDGFSIGSND
+303 
-313 LTQLT
+313 
-318 LGLDRDS
+318 
-325 ALVADAFDE
+325 
-334 RDEAVKALLSMAIKA
+334 MAIS
-349 CKKAGKYVGICGQ
+349 GG
-362 GPSDHQDFA
+362 
-371 KWLMQHGIDSMSL
+371 
-384 NPDSVLETCLFLAQE
+384 
-399 GS
+399 

>member
-1 MKPLKIGSIELASP
+1 MKPLTMKPLKIGNIELASP

-71 RSLQLYGSDPIML
+71 RSLQLYGSDPVML

-174 IASAFYPKPVIVRL
+174 IALHARTAEQHYSGTARWDAIAALKEAVSSIPVLGNGDIWTADDAVRMVNETGCDGVVIGRGCLGRPWLFEDLADAFNGREVKAPRTLGFVVDVMKRHLRTLVEHFGDDSSGTSRGVRDFRKHVSWYLTGYPV
-188 SDFKSNEYANLIG
+188 G
-201 GELYEPKEENP
+201 GEVRHRLATADSIEAFDAILDE
-212 MLGFRGASRYV
+212 MLERNGADMTVVEGGESLRRGKTSGPIKVSLPEGFRG
-223 SEDFKA
+223 
-229 CFALECEAVKRVRG
+229 C
-243 AMGLDNVQVMIPFV
+243 LDDMTVP
-257 RSTSE
+257 
-262 AEKVIAIMKENGL
+262 
-275 ERGKDGLKLIMMCE
+275 D
-289 LPTNA
+289 
-294 LLAEQYLQY
+294 
-303 FDGFSIGSND
+303 D
-313 LTQLT
+313 
-318 LGLDRDS
+318 
-325 ALVADAFDE
+325 
-334 RDEAVKALLSMAIKA
+334 
-349 CKKAGKYVGICGQ
+349 
-362 GPSDHQDFA
+362 
-371 KWLMQHGIDSMSL
+371 
-384 NPDSVLETCLFLAQE
+384 DSVMAVS
-399 GS
+399 GG

>member
-1 MKPLKIGSIELASP
+1 MKPLTMKPLKIGNIELASP

-71 RSLQLYGSDPIML
+71 RSLQLYGSDPVML

-174 IASAFYPKPVIVRL
+174 IALHARTAEQHYSGIARWDAIAALKEAVTSIPVLGNGDIWTADDAVRMVNETGCDGVVIGRGCLGRPWLFEDLADAFNGREVKAPRTLGFVVDVMKRHLRTLVEHFGDDSSGTSRGVRDFRKHVSWYLTGYPV
-188 SDFKSNEYANLIG
+188 G
-201 GELYEPKEENP
+201 GEVRHRLATADSIEAFDAILDE
-212 MLGFRGASRYV
+212 MLERNGADMTVVEGGESLRRGKTSGPIKVSLPEGFRGCLDDMTV
-223 SEDFKA
+223 PDDDSE
-229 CFALECEAVKRVRG
+229 
-243 AMGLDNVQVMIPFV
+243 
-257 RSTSE
+257 
-262 AEKVIAIMKENGL
+262 
-275 ERGKDGLKLIMMCE
+275 
-289 LPTNA
+289 
-294 LLAEQYLQY
+294 
-303 FDGFSIGSND
+303 
-313 LTQLT
+313 
-318 LGLDRDS
+318 
-325 ALVADAFDE
+325 
-334 RDEAVKALLSMAIKA
+334 MAIS
-349 CKKAGKYVGICGQ
+349 GG
-362 GPSDHQDFA
+362 
-371 KWLMQHGIDSMSL
+371 
-384 NPDSVLETCLFLAQE
+384 
-399 GS
+399 

>member
-1 MKPLKIGSIELASP
+1 MKPLAMKPLKIGDIELASP

-136 AAEPYGIPVTAK
+136 AAEPYGVPVTAK

-174 IASAFYPKPVIVRL
+174 IALHARTAEQHYSGTARWDAIAALKESVTSIPVLGNGDIWTADDAVRMVNETGCDGVVIGRGCLGRPWLFEDLADAFNGREVKAPRTLGFVVVMKRHLRTLVEHFGDDSSGTSRGVRDFRKHVSWYLTGYPV
-188 SDFKSNEYANLIG
+188 G
-201 GELYEPKEENP
+201 GEVRHRLATADSIVAFDAILDE
-212 MLGFRGASRYV
+212 MLERNGADMTVVEGGESLRRGKTSGPIKVSLPEGFRG
-223 SEDFKA
+223 
-229 CFALECEAVKRVRG
+229 C
-243 AMGLDNVQVMIPFV
+243 LDDMTVP
-257 RSTSE
+257 
-262 AEKVIAIMKENGL
+262 
-275 ERGKDGLKLIMMCE
+275 D
-289 LPTNA
+289 
-294 LLAEQYLQY
+294 
-303 FDGFSIGSND
+303 D
-313 LTQLT
+313 
-318 LGLDRDS
+318 
-325 ALVADAFDE
+325 
-334 RDEAVKALLSMAIKA
+334 
-349 CKKAGKYVGICGQ
+349 
-362 GPSDHQDFA
+362 
-371 KWLMQHGIDSMSL
+371 
-384 NPDSVLETCLFLAQE
+384 DSVMAVS
-399 GS
+399 GG

>member
-1 MKPLKIGSIELASP
+1 MKPLTVKPLKIGNIELASP

-174 IASAFYPKPVIVRL
+174 IALHARTAEQHYSGTARWDTIAALKEAVTSIPVLGNGDIWTAADAVRMVNETGCDGVVIGRGCLGRPWLFEDLADAFNGREVKAPRTLGFVVDVMKRHLRTLVEHFGADSSGTSRGVRDFRKHVSWYLTGYPV
-188 SDFKSNEYANLIG
+188 G
-201 GELYEPKEENP
+201 GEVRHRLATADSIEAFDAILDE
-212 MLGFRGASRYV
+212 MLERNGADMTVVEGGESLRRGKTSGPIKVSLPEGFRGCLDDMTV
-223 SEDFKA
+223 PDDDSE
-229 CFALECEAVKRVRG
+229 
-243 AMGLDNVQVMIPFV
+243 
-257 RSTSE
+257 
-262 AEKVIAIMKENGL
+262 
-275 ERGKDGLKLIMMCE
+275 
-289 LPTNA
+289 
-294 LLAEQYLQY
+294 
-303 FDGFSIGSND
+303 
-313 LTQLT
+313 
-318 LGLDRDS
+318 
-325 ALVADAFDE
+325 
-334 RDEAVKALLSMAIKA
+334 MAIS
-349 CKKAGKYVGICGQ
+349 GG
-362 GPSDHQDFA
+362 
-371 KWLMQHGIDSMSL
+371 
-384 NPDSVLETCLFLAQE
+384 
-399 GS
+399 

>member
-1 MKPLKIGSIELASP
+1 MKPLTMKPLKIGNIELASP

-71 RSLQLYGSDPIML
+71 RSLQLYGSDPVML

-174 IASAFYPKPVIVRL
+174 IALHARTAEQHYSGTARWDAIAALKEAVSSIPVLGNGDIWTADDAVRMVTETGCDGVVIGRGCLGRPWLFEDLADAFNGREVKAPRTLGFVVDVMKRHLRTLVEHFGDDSSGTSRGVRDFRKHVSWYLTGYPV
-188 SDFKSNEYANLIG
+188 G
-201 GELYEPKEENP
+201 GEVRHRLATADSIEAFDAILDE
-212 MLGFRGASRYV
+212 MLERNGADMTVVEGGESLRRGKTSGPIKVSLPEGFRGCLDDMTIPDDDSEMAV
-223 SEDFKA
+223 S
-229 CFALECEAVKRVRG
+229 G
-243 AMGLDNVQVMIPFV
+243 G
-257 RSTSE
+257 
-262 AEKVIAIMKENGL
+262 
-275 ERGKDGLKLIMMCE
+275 
-289 LPTNA
+289 
-294 LLAEQYLQY
+294 
-303 FDGFSIGSND
+303 
-313 LTQLT
+313 
-318 LGLDRDS
+318 
-325 ALVADAFDE
+325 
-334 RDEAVKALLSMAIKA
+334 
-349 CKKAGKYVGICGQ
+349 
-362 GPSDHQDFA
+362 
-371 KWLMQHGIDSMSL
+371 
-384 NPDSVLETCLFLAQE
+384 
-399 GS
+399 

>member
-1 MKPLKIGSIELASP
+1 MKPLKIGNIELASP

-71 RSLQLYGSDPIML
+71 RSLQLYGSDPVML

-136 AAEPYGIPVTAK
+136 AAQPYGIPVTAK

-174 IASAFYPKPVIVRL
+174 IALHARTAEQHYSGTARWDAIAALKASVSSIPVLGNGDIWTAADAVRMVNETGCDGVVIGRGCLGRPWLFEDLADAFNGREVKAPRTLGFVVDVMKRHLRTLVEHFGDDSSGTSRGVRDFRKHVSWYLTGYPV
-188 SDFKSNEYANLIG
+188 G
-201 GELYEPKEENP
+201 GEVRHRLATADSIAAFDAILDEMIERNGADMTVVEGGESLRRGKTSGPIKVSLPE
-212 MLGFRGASRYV
+212 GFRGCLDDMTV
-223 SEDFKA
+223 PDDDSE
-229 CFALECEAVKRVRG
+229 
-243 AMGLDNVQVMIPFV
+243 
-257 RSTSE
+257 
-262 AEKVIAIMKENGL
+262 
-275 ERGKDGLKLIMMCE
+275 
-289 LPTNA
+289 
-294 LLAEQYLQY
+294 
-303 FDGFSIGSND
+303 
-313 LTQLT
+313 
-318 LGLDRDS
+318 
-325 ALVADAFDE
+325 
-334 RDEAVKALLSMAIKA
+334 MAIS
-349 CKKAGKYVGICGQ
+349 GG
-362 GPSDHQDFA
+362 
-371 KWLMQHGIDSMSL
+371 
-384 NPDSVLETCLFLAQE
+384 
-399 GS
+399 

>member
-1 MKPLKIGSIELASP
+1 MKPLAMKPLKIGNIELASP

-71 RSLQLYGSDPIML
+71 RSLQLYGSDPVML

-136 AAEPYGIPVTAK
+136 AAEPYGVPVTAK

-174 IASAFYPKPVIVRL
+174 IALHARTAEQHYSGTARWDAIAALKASVSSIPVLGNGDIWTAADAVRMVNETGCDGVVIGRGCLGRPWLFEDLADAFNGREVKAPRTLGFVVDVMKRHLRTLVEHFGDDSSGTSRGVRDFRKHVSWYLTGYPV
-188 SDFKSNEYANLIG
+188 G
-201 GELYEPKEENP
+201 GEVRHRLATADSIEAFDAILDE
-212 MLGFRGASRYV
+212 MLERNGADMTVVEGGESLRRGKTSGPIKVSLPEGFRG
-223 SEDFKA
+223 
-229 CFALECEAVKRVRG
+229 C
-243 AMGLDNVQVMIPFV
+243 LDDMTVP
-257 RSTSE
+257 
-262 AEKVIAIMKENGL
+262 
-275 ERGKDGLKLIMMCE
+275 D
-289 LPTNA
+289 
-294 LLAEQYLQY
+294 
-303 FDGFSIGSND
+303 D
-313 LTQLT
+313 
-318 LGLDRDS
+318 
-325 ALVADAFDE
+325 
-334 RDEAVKALLSMAIKA
+334 
-349 CKKAGKYVGICGQ
+349 
-362 GPSDHQDFA
+362 
-371 KWLMQHGIDSMSL
+371 
-384 NPDSVLETCLFLAQE
+384 DSVMAVS
-399 GS
+399 GG

>member
-1 MKPLKIGSIELASP
+1 MKPLTMKPLKIGNIELASP

-174 IASAFYPKPVIVRL
+174 IALHARTAEQHYSGTARWDAIAALKASVSSIPVLGNGDIWTAADAVRMVNETGCDGVVIGRGCLGRPWLFEDLADAFNGREVKAPRTLGFVVDVMKRHLRTLVEHFGDDSSGTSRGVRDFRKHVSWYLTGYPV
-188 SDFKSNEYANLIG
+188 G
-201 GELYEPKEENP
+201 GEVRHRLATADSTAAFDAILDEMIERNGADMTVVEGGESLRRGKTSGPIKVSLPE
-212 MLGFRGASRYV
+212 GFRGCLDDMTVPDDDSEMAV
-223 SEDFKA
+223 S
-229 CFALECEAVKRVRG
+229 G
-243 AMGLDNVQVMIPFV
+243 G
-257 RSTSE
+257 
-262 AEKVIAIMKENGL
+262 
-275 ERGKDGLKLIMMCE
+275 
-289 LPTNA
+289 
-294 LLAEQYLQY
+294 
-303 FDGFSIGSND
+303 
-313 LTQLT
+313 
-318 LGLDRDS
+318 
-325 ALVADAFDE
+325 
-334 RDEAVKALLSMAIKA
+334 
-349 CKKAGKYVGICGQ
+349 
-362 GPSDHQDFA
+362 
-371 KWLMQHGIDSMSL
+371 
-384 NPDSVLETCLFLAQE
+384 
-399 GS
+399 

>member
-1 MKPLKIGSIELASP
+1 MKPLAMKPLKIGNIELASP

-174 IASAFYPKPVIVRL
+174 IALHARTAEQHYSGTARWDAIAALKEAVTSIPVLGNGDIWTADDAVRMVNETGCDGVVIGRGCLGRPWLFEDLVDAFNGREVKAPRTLGFVVDVMKRHLRTLVEHFGDDSSGTSRGVRDFRKHVSWYLTGYPV
-188 SDFKSNEYANLIG
+188 G
-201 GELYEPKEENP
+201 GEVRHRLATADSIEAFDAILDE
-212 MLGFRGASRYV
+212 MLERNGADMTVVEGGESLRRGKTSGPIKVSLPEGFRGCLDDMTV
-223 SEDFKA
+223 PDDDSE
-229 CFALECEAVKRVRG
+229 
-243 AMGLDNVQVMIPFV
+243 
-257 RSTSE
+257 
-262 AEKVIAIMKENGL
+262 
-275 ERGKDGLKLIMMCE
+275 
-289 LPTNA
+289 
-294 LLAEQYLQY
+294 
-303 FDGFSIGSND
+303 
-313 LTQLT
+313 
-318 LGLDRDS
+318 
-325 ALVADAFDE
+325 
-334 RDEAVKALLSMAIKA
+334 MAIS
-349 CKKAGKYVGICGQ
+349 GG
-362 GPSDHQDFA
+362 
-371 KWLMQHGIDSMSL
+371 
-384 NPDSVLETCLFLAQE
+384 
-399 GS
+399 